1 MATKLSLFLAVFVIV
16 VPAVNCYYGFPRY
29 GVCYS
34 DSQCI
39 NDGYHCCKG
48 KDFCCPFGYICSGSR
63 TCLSIGT
70 IVGPIVAVVAL
81 IISCTIGC
89 VCYRRRRNQTPPPM
103 VTYGQQQGTAA
114 YGQQQGTVAYGQQ
127 AYGQSQS
134 SGPPP
139 NYGQATA
146 SYGQPQTYGISTG
159 QSPSYGQGYST
170 GAPVDYSQTAENTQK
185 S

>member
-1 MATKLSLFLAVFVIV
+1 MATKLSLFLAVFFIV

-114 YGQQQGTVAYGQQ
+114 YGQQ